1 MQPKSRQ
8 QMMLRMALCC
18 ILLPAVLV
26 SCKAAPT
33 TTTIVAKAQSPD
45 GKTSALLVDRYYYTA
60 RVSDGFFLILVP
72 SSQSASEAI
81 NARNIGNSAVL
92 IATWASKVQLEWKD
106 NNTLIVLC
114 NSCGLKAIDISRK
127 LDHRGNIKV
136 VYEGFPEHTAYS

>member
-1 MQPKSRQ
+1 M
-8 QMMLRMALCC
+8 
-18 ILLPAVLV
+18 
-26 SCKAAPT
+26 
-33 TTTIVAKAQSPD
+33 
-45 GKTSALLVDRYYYTA
+45 
-60 RVSDGFFLILVP
+60 SDGFFLILVP